1 MAAPDDHWPEALG
14 RAGVT
19 VTAGLGAG
27 MDGIVYALADGG
39 IAKVWFRQSPATLA
53 PLRTFYAELDAAGL
67 PFATPRIDEILLVD
81 GVPVTLERRL
91 TGRPLSEFVRGDS
104 LPPERAMRTFVA
116 VLAELRQVGAL
127 PGAAALPVMDEPGPF
142 RRVECAWSDSLT
154 ALVDRRV
161 DAFGHQ
167 LRAAVDGFDA
177 LLAGVRAG
185 LAALPG
191 AGEPGAAPETVLHG
205 DLCPPNLLVDD
216 DLRVVSVLDWGYLTT
231 AGDPAFDASLAAGF
245 FDMYGPHARTVDDQL
260 SRWIV
265 DELGATAERLHL
277 YRATYAI
284 IGANAYDPAGADG
297 HFAWCVDQLRRSD
310 LRASL
315 G

>member
-104 LPPERAMRTFVA
+104 LPPERAMRTFVD

-177 LLAGVRAG
+177 LLAGVRVG

-191 AGEPGAAPETVLHG
+191 AGEPGTAPETVLHG

-216 DLRVVSVLDWGYLTT
+216 DLRVVWSST
-231 AGDPAFDASLAAGF
+231 
-245 FDMYGPHARTVDDQL
+245 
-260 SRWIV
+260 
-265 DELGATAERLHL
+265 GATSHGRGPGVRREPRGRVLRHVRTTCP
-277 YRATYAI
+277 YR
-284 IGANAYDPAGADG
+284 
-297 HFAWCVDQLRRSD
+297 RRP
-310 LRASL
+310 R
-315 G
+315 